1 MQEVLSYEEFWIV
14 IDEKKWILEDH
25 VKDRLPKEVLMEVK
39 QASGLNPCSWYGFS
53 NTGAW

>member
-1 MQEVLSYEEFWIV
+1 
-14 IDEKKWILEDH
+14 LEDH